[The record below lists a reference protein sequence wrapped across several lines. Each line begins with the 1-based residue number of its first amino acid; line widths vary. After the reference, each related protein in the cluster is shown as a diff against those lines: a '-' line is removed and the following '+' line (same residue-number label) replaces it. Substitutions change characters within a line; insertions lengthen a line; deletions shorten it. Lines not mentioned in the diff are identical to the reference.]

1 VVDEIVTGRLVL
13 ARFQELE
20 EPEFVA
26 LATDPRV
33 MRYVGDGRP
42 WSRDRATQRFR
53 EHLVHWAEQGFGWR
67 AIRDRADGRRFLG
80 LVALNRLGAV
90 VPDLPPDDIE
100 IGWWIAP
107 DAWGRGIATEAAVAA
122 RDEAFERL
130 AVDRIAARYQP
141 ENVASGQVMRKIG
154 MSYHGEVASPYG
166 NRLRVCVL
174 SRQDWYAL
182 TGK

>member
-1 VVDEIVTGRLVL
+1 VGEIVTGRLVL
-13 ARFQELE
+13 ARFEESE

-33 MRYVGDGRP
+33 MRYVGNGRP
-42 WSRDRATQRFR
+42 WTEERARQRYR

-80 LVALNRLGAV
+80 LVALNRLGTAV
-90 VPDLPPDDIE
+90 PGLPPDDLE

-107 DAWGRGIATEAAVAA
+107 DAWGRGIATEAALAA

-130 AVDRIAARYQP
+130 AADRIVAWYQL

-154 MSYHGEVASPYG
+154 MSYHGEAANPHG
-166 NRLRVCVL
+166 NQLRVCTL
-174 SRQDWYAL
+174 TRPDWQAL
-182 TGK
+182 IGK